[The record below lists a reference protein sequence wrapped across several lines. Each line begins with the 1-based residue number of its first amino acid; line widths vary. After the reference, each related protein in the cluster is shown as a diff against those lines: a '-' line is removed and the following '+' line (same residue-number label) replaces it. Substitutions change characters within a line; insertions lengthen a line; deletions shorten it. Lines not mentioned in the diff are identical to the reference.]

1 MFPAGASA
9 HATLTFVSP
18 ATQSRL
24 DKPPTAVVMRFDQTV
39 TITSRAIEVFTAGGH
54 KVSGPAVST
63 AGGRG
68 VRAALSGL
76 HKGEAY
82 TVRWRA
88 TSADG
93 HTGSGVYT
101 FGIGVTPPPP
111 TEAFGS
117 TGPGWADDAARWAFF
132 VSLALLL
139 GTIGFRLLIL
149 REPLQER
156 LSNRL
161 YGIADGRRDRG
172 AQRRHRGVRDAG
184 RPTRCRCRSSTCS
197 TATSRRSRRRR
208 ASGSRSSR

>member
-1 MFPAGASA
+1 MRRAVLAVVVVALTFPAGASA

-39 TITSRAIEVFTAGGH
+39 TITPRAIEVFTAGGH

-63 AGGRG
+63 NGGRG
-68 VRAALSGL
+68 VRAPLTGL
-76 HKGEAY
+76 HRGEAY

-132 VSLALLL
+132 VSLALAARHD
-139 GTIGFRLLIL
+139 RLPAP
-149 REPLQER
+149 RPAR
-156 LSNRL
+156 AARSR
-161 YGIADGRRDRG
+161 GSRTGSTGSRRP
-172 AQRRHRGVRDAG
+172 AG
-184 RPTRCRCRSSTCS
+184 SRCS
-197 TATSRRSRRRR
+197 TSASPRS
-208 ASGSRSSR
+208 